1 MGRLRTPSS
10 IRANHEETILA
21 AAEAV
26 FAERGFSGATTAE
39 IAARAGLPKSNL
51 HYYFPTK
58 TALYRRVLAGV
69 LTAWLSAADTFE
81 SSAEPAEALGRYVA
95 AKMDLARARPQ
106 GSRIFASEI
115 LRGAPEIQ
123 VYLET
128 SLRDWVESR
137 SAIVRRWIAEGKL
150 KAIEPR
156 TMFYMIWASTQHY
169 ADFSH
174 QIETLNGGQPLD
186 DAAFAQARAEVVA
199 TILGGVL
206 VPASAMLPNAGSPVH
221 ARPDRRNP
229 SIMRLSARNQIKG
242 KILEVT
248 KGQTTSHIRIDVGGG
263 TIVTASIT
271 NAAVD
276 DLGLKVGQD
285 AYAVIKASDVMV
297 AVD

>member
-1 MGRLRTPSS
+1 MGRVRTPSS
-10 IRANHEETILA
+10 IRANHEGTILA

-39 IAARAGLPKSNL
+39 IAARAGLPKANL

-81 SSAEPAEALGRYVA
+81 SGLDPAEALGRYIA

-123 VYLET
+123 DFLET
-128 SLRDWVESR
+128 TLQDWVESR
-137 SAIVRRWIAEGKL
+137 GAVVRGWIIAGRL
-150 KAIEPR
+150 RAIEPR
-156 TMFYMIWASTQHY
+156 TLFYMIWATTQHY
-169 ADFSH
+169 ADFAH
-174 QIETLNGGQPLD
+174 QIATLNGGQPLD
-186 DAAFAQARAEVVA
+186 DAAFARARAEVVA

-206 VPASAMLPNAGSPVH
+206 APASAMLPNLEVPVH
-221 ARPDRRNP
+221 ARHRQGSPP
-229 SIMRLSARNQIKG
+229 SMRLSARNQIKG

-248 KGQTTSHIRIDVGGG
+248 KGQTTSHIRIEVGGG
-263 TIVTASIT
+263 TVVTASIT
-271 NAAVD
+271 NEAVD
-276 DLGLKVGQD
+276 ELGLEVGQD